1 MEGSPLFNPGF
12 LGSTF
17 IWWVG
22 QVTADSVWRDNILA
36 GKYKTASEIPGWG
49 YRYKVRILGVHDQGQ
64 TTIPDEELPW
74 AQVMYPVT
82 AGGGQANV
90 FQTSALRQGMMVFG
104 FWLDGQNM
112 QTPVIMGV
120 LGNNPQTALGTTI
133 GKNDDSVTN
142 AQPGSL
148 AKSGYAKGQDPPTGT
163 AQEKVPSSGLVVE
176 KPKKPDVAKDLA
188 SSAPGTKLNKYGL
201 AANRAISKF
210 QAADIE
216 NATAQAEKIG
226 LEGAS
231 KLSSIAGSV
240 QQGIANRAAGAN
252 SPDADAAPGATL
264 EASGGGGHQQT
275 AFDVKLND
283 KYTMEKIVLMKPD
296 DIVGSAT
303 KAIQT
308 EIDNLSAKV
317 DKFMGSRKNYIDAVS
332 GPLNREGLDKE
343 LQVTAEKVSKFQK
356 IIMDKVAEYQ
366 SKKLNKEL
374 AKTVAAMPSS
384 MRAMFGDQKF
394 LNTEEN
400 IKQFNGL
407 TNKLTSQLTGILSS
421 KLNID
426 SLVKQ
431 ADELAISG
439 ALWADSSAQSAVEV
453 LDLSGDNAN
462 QEEKPLI
469 TTPKVPVCY
478 AEDVVAQA
486 IALNKD
492 TISGISSSQFNNYN
506 RFIGGVQSQ
515 LEAAEKEVE
524 ARAFD
529 KTSLGKVLEISDEE
543 EDDLPIGG
551 TNYYTDNGVP
561 CAGGNGTGF
570 KVDIVVSTGGWYD
583 SGFATINDEGAGYT
597 VNTADSGGPSGTG
610 STTGATVTGGSG
622 SGLKLNYTISG
633 GKITGISTNT
643 VGANYKDGDV
653 LTIVN
658 NAAATPSTNATFTI
672 DKVRGTVDTIENG
685 GITIADPGSGYKMG
699 DFMTVTQ
706 DGSGNNCGVMVV
718 ALVNPGEKKAT
729 AGPVSP
735 GDTSGS
741 VADSIPQ
748 IGQKLGSI
756 LPNLS
761 GMLGNMTQA
770 LDFENL
776 KTNIFPF
783 EVPPNPAV
791 SDFYTLATGGASQGE
806 TEVPSAN
813 AIRKAIPKIDVS
825 KIADAIPEIPF
836 AEPGK
841 GAPDIKL
848 ISQQIGGL
856 GSGLT
861 KQDVDEQLKQAQA
874 GLKAG
879 LDQALDTF

>member
-22 QVTADSVWRDNILA
+22 QVTDDSVWRDNILA

-431 ADELAISG
+431 ADALAISG

-633 GKITGISTNT
+633 GKITGITTNT
-643 VGANYKDGDV
+643 AGSNYKNGDV

-658 NAAATPSTNATFTI
+658 NAAATPSTNATFTL
-672 DKVRGTVDTIENG
+672 DKVRGTVNTVANG

-699 DFMTVTQ
+699 ELLTVQ
-706 DGSGNNCGVMVV
+706 QAGSGYNCGVVV
-718 ALVNPGEKKAT
+718 ITVVDPGEAKAT
-729 AGPVSP
+729 AGPVTP

-741 VADSIPQ
+741 VADAKPN
-748 IGQKLGSI
+748 IGQKLGDM
-756 LPNLS
+756 LN
-761 GMLGNMTQA
+761 MLGGMQGSLAEA

-776 KTNIFPF
+776 KGNLFPF
-783 EVPPNPAV
+783 ETPPNKAV
-791 SDFYTLATGGASQGE
+791 SDLYTLARGGAGQPD
-806 TEVPSAN
+806 TQKPSGS
-813 AIRKAIPKIDVS
+813 AIQKAMSKVKDVAPPIPD
-825 KIADAIPEIPF
+825 IPF
-836 AEPGK
+836 AEPTKNMPNINLASKKIRGAIGEK
-841 GAPDIKL
+841 GGILRDAAKELKKVQSKL
-848 ISQQIGGL
+848 D
-856 GSGLT
+856 SGI
-861 KQDVDEQLKQAQA
+861 A
-874 GLKAG
+874 
-879 LDQALDTF
+879 